1 MEPDKI
7 LIEVKNQLEELDK
20 LKNGL
25 IAENVFLKQN
35 YEQRIKDNRKK
46 LEVIGNERT
55 EIINEFM
62 DVYNKSLL

>member
-1 MEPDKI
+1 MEPNKI
-7 LIEVKNQLEELDK
+7 LIEMKNKLEELDK
-20 LKNGL
+20 LKDDL

-46 LEVIGNERT
+46 LEVIGNERI